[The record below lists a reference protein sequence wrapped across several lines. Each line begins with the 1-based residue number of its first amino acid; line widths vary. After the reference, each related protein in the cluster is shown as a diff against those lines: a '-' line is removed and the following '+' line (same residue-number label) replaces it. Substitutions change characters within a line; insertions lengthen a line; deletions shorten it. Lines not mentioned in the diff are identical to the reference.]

1 MGTTA
6 EQVGSAE
13 DVTNL
18 TGDQSAAF
26 QGQAGAWSGKM
37 EDTYSSLSEFSVDVP
52 TAQARTGT
60 AKTGDAVTGSAMTGN
75 VKTAKGMQYDPMSG
89 YRAFFGMQ
97 PQLQGLISGAT
108 SDYAR
113 GQFQMA
119 ETQAN
124 KAREQTWGELAAA
137 GLVEGGQTGR
147 SLYEADFE
155 SRQQALN
162 NVTGMQ
168 TQMYGQLANTM
179 LGTLPGQYQ
188 AQAQMTNELG
198 MFNVGQQNQ
207 MSQFNVGQQNQMS
220 QFNVGQQN
228 QMSQFN
234 VGQQNR
240 MTQFNVGQQN
250 QMGMFNAQQQMAAQ
264 QMELDA
270 LVGAGNLAA
279 GGYQGAL
286 SGYAASQNFYEP
298 NYEATNWATDF
309 ALPLIGAGAG
319 AAATMAGGGY
329 GA

>member
-1 MGTTA
+1 MGTTT
-6 EQVGSAE
+6 EQIGSAE

-26 QGQAGAWSGKM
+26 QGQAGTWKNRMG
-37 EDTYSSLSEFSVDVP
+37 DVYSDLGEFSVDVP
-52 TAQARTGT
+52 SAKARTG
-60 AKTGDAVTGSAMTGN
+60 DAMT
-75 VKTAKGMQYDPMSG
+75 AEGMEYDPTSG

-108 SDYAR
+108 SDYAQ

-155 SRQQALN
+155 SRQRALN

-198 MFNVGQQNQ
+198 MFNVGQQN
-207 MSQFNVGQQNQMS
+207 
-220 QFNVGQQN
+220 
-228 QMSQFN
+228 
-234 VGQQNR
+234 R

-250 QMGMFNAQQQMAAQ
+250 QMAQFNAQQQMAAQ

-270 LVGAGNLAA
+270 LVGAGNLAT
-279 GGYQGAL
+279 GGYQGAV

-298 NYEATNWATDF
+298 NYETTNWATDF